1 MKHGNFVPKDV
12 QRILTSHKSII
23 IRKYSTRKVFLK
35 NSQYSQENT
44 CVGISFWIK
53 MQAFRA
59 QALLKGDSNTGVF
72 ANIEKTLRTP
82 ILKNICERLLLRV
95 SLERFPTWTN
105 NIGSEE
111 DFFSKIKQN
120 KNLSNTKLYEI
131 NLPFHDVFYH
141 FVFFFF
147 SISRQTVFAL
157 HIKRWY

>member
-59 QALLKGDSNTGVF
+59 PALLKGDSNTGVF

-95 SLERFPTWTN
+95 SLKRFPIWTN
-105 NIGSEE
+105 NIRSEE
-111 DFFSKIKQN
+111 DVFSKIKQN
-120 KNLSNTKLYEI
+120 KNRSKTQQYEKTLAFSWCSLSFRFSLF
-131 NLPFHDVFYH
+131 LH
-141 FVFFFF
+141 FMADG
-147 SISRQTVFAL
+147 ICPT
-157 HIKRWY
+157 